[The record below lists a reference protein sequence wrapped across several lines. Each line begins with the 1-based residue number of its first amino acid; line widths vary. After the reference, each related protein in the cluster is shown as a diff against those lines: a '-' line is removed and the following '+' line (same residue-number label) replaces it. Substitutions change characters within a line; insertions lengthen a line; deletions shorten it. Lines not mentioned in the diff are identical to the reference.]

1 VRSTSRPIA
10 DAMSGAVDRVFA
22 RAYDRVLAEFER
34 GGMAE
39 QRRSLLATARGRTL
53 EIGAGTGA
61 NLAALSE
68 LGRPTA
74 RVPEPLS
81 PLTSLLLVEPVAP
94 MRRRLTERLA
104 ATRREMPH
112 ALPEDTRI
120 VDATADTLPVADGSV
135 DTVIS
140 TLVLCSVP
148 DQASA
153 LAEIRRVLAPGG
165 RLLLVEHVAGEGRL
179 LRRQR
184 RIDPIWRH
192 IGRGCHLTRDT
203 RQALDDAG
211 FDTSAIDA
219 WELPG
224 GSRLAAAIAG
234 TAIVQGDC

>member
-1 VRSTSRPIA
+1 MGSAGTPIA
-10 DAMSGAVDRVFA
+10 DAMNGAVDRVFA
-22 RAYDRVLAEFER
+22 RVYDRVLAGFER

-39 QRRSLLATARGRTL
+39 QRRTLLASARGRTL

-61 NLAALSE
+61 NLAALSAF
-68 LGRPTA
+68 GRPPA
-74 RVPEPLS
+74 DAPEHMR

-104 ATRREMPH
+104 ATRRERPH

-148 DQASA
+148 DQANA

-184 RIDPIWRH
+184 LIDPVWRH

-211 FDTSAIDA
+211 FDTSAVDA

-234 TAIVQGDC
+234 TAVVRDR

>member
-1 VRSTSRPIA
+1 MRSASGPIA
-10 DAMSGAVDRVFA
+10 GAVNGAVDRVFA
-22 RAYDRVLAEFER
+22 RVYDRVLAGFER

-39 QRRSLLATARGRTL
+39 QRRRLLETARGRTL

-61 NLAALSE
+61 NLAALSA

-74 RVPEPLS
+74 HAPEPVS

-104 ATRREMPH
+104 ATRRGAPH

-148 DQASA
+148 DQAKA

-184 RIDPIWRH
+184 LIDPLWRH

-203 RQALDDAG
+203 RQALIDAG
-211 FDTSAIDA
+211 FDTSAVEN

-234 TAIVQGDC
+234 TAVVRDC